1 MRLRLLLCALYGAWL
16 ATCALAQT
24 APPTAAPKPVANPT
38 PQSPS
43 SGKQPENETADK
55 AAEAEDALQRAV
67 DESGNDRAALVRK
80 LEEYLQSYPNAPR
93 KAAVYRALLEA
104 SQQLHD
110 YNRALDYA
118 ERLVVI
124 NPDDSQM
131 MMVATGLLERQG
143 DDHSLT
149 KAVGYVS
156 RVLDRVEKT
165 LPSEKPPR
173 LSVAEWESGQ
183 KRVRATL
190 YLIRGRLEKKQRQY
204 DVAQKDLDT
213 SFHLAPTASAA
224 LELGE
229 IAELRKDYQ
238 TAIGYYAAAF
248 VLPESSPSEA
258 VDRHEVRQNLGNCW
272 RQVHGS
278 DAGLGEFVLATY
290 DRLNADAKPA
300 GTESP
305 RAKNKGAKEPYAF
318 VLRALDG
325 SAFPMAQLK
334 GKIVVLNFWATWC
347 GPCRELEPMFD
358 QVAEKFTDKSDVVF
372 FAVNTD
378 EDETR
383 VLPFLEREKS
393 KSRVLFADGFDD
405 FLEVASLPTVLI
417 LDRTGKI
424 VYRGNG
430 FEPGSF
436 IDELTRAIEQVVR
449 PAS

>member
-1 MRLRLLLCALYGAWL
+1 M
-16 ATCALAQT
+16 
-24 APPTAAPKPVANPT
+24 
-38 PQSPS
+38 
-43 SGKQPENETADK
+43 
-55 AAEAEDALQRAV
+55 QRAV
-67 DESGNDRAALVRK
+67 EEAGNDRAALVRK
-80 LEEYLQSYPNAPR
+80 LEEYLQKYPDAPR

-118 ERLVVI
+118 ERLIVI
-124 NPDDSQM
+124 NPDDPQM
-131 MMVATGLLERQG
+131 MMLAAGLLEHQG
-143 DDHSLT
+143 DEHSLT

-165 LPSEKPPR
+165 PTSEKPVR
-173 LSVAEWESGQ
+173 SSVAEWELGQ

-190 YLIRGRLEKKQRQY
+190 YFIRGRLEKKQRQY
-204 DVAQKDLDT
+204 DLAQKDLDT
-213 SFHLAPTASAA
+213 SFQLVPTASAA

-238 TAIGYYAAAF
+238 TAIGRYAAAF
-248 VLPESSPSEA
+248 VLPENSPSES
-258 VDRHEVRQNLGNCW
+258 VDRREVRQKLGNCW

-278 DAGLGEFVLATY
+278 DAGLGEFLLATY
-290 DRLNADAKPA
+290 DRLSADAKPA
-300 GTESP
+300 SAASP
-305 RAKNKGAKEPYAF
+305 SAKNKDAKEPYAF

-325 SAFPMAQLK
+325 SAFPLSQLK

-358 QVAEKFTDKSDVVF
+358 QVAEKFSGKPDVVF

-378 EDETR
+378 EDENR
-383 VLPFLEREKS
+383 VPPFLEREKL
-393 KSRVLFADGFDD
+393 KSQVLFADGFDD
-405 FLEVASLPTVLI
+405 FLQVASLPTVLI

-424 VYRGNG
+424 LYRGNG
-430 FEPGSF
+430 FDPDSF
-436 IDELTRAIEQVVR
+436 VNELTHAIEQALR